1 LSHIIKSE
9 NKDKKY
15 SPPSGA
21 ELKRRELAN
30 IPKGFKAV
38 YDQETG
44 EFIKVVET
52 KEGMNPLD
60 SFF

>member
-1 LSHIIKSE
+1 MSNIIK
-9 NKDKKY
+9 DTKY

-30 IPKGFKAV
+30 IPEVFKAV

-44 EFIKVVET
+44 EFKKVVKT
-52 KEGMNPLD
+52 KEGINPLD

>member
-1 LSHIIKSE
+1 LSNIIKSE

-21 ELKRRELAN
+21 EKKRLELAN
-30 IPKGFKAV
+30 IPEGFEAV

-44 EFIKVVET
+44 EFIKVVKT
-52 KEGMNPLD
+52 KKGMKPLD